1 MGFYRYIKQVVLHNK
16 SAIFEEQLNISKL
29 LLYSNDILKKSPM
42 IQFKSFIICIVFLA
56 NMHHTKAQIFFKT
69 HQEINP
75 YAFEI
80 VKENFFTHAAVTS
93 AHPLA
98 SMVGAAIMKDGGNA
112 FDAAIA
118 VHFALAVVHPAAGN
132 IGGGGFL
139 LARTHNGQLIG
150 LDFREAA
157 PAKSARDM
165 YLDEKGNPISS
176 KSLEGPLASGIPGTV
191 SGMFNAHKYAKLP
204 MAQLIEPAIELAQY
218 GFTLTD
224 KEAKGLNGVKEAL
237 LKFSSAPS
245 AYTKKE
251 KWVKGDTLLQPELA
265 ATLRRIQ
272 QNGLAGFYEG
282 ITADLIVK
290 EMANAAGIISKDD
303 LKNYQTKK
311 RAPIE
316 FNYKN
321 HHIISF
327 APPSSGG
334 ILIAQMMK
342 MIAPFDIAKMGY
354 QSPAAVGLMV
364 ESQRRAYADRA
375 EHMGDPDFWK
385 VPTQTL
391 ISDAYVKQRMQDFT
405 PGIAGN
411 SKNTSAGQAKES
423 EQTTHYSIID
433 NEGNMVATTT
443 TLNDSYGNKTVVAGA
458 GFILNNEMDDFS
470 AKPGA
475 PNMYGALGGEA
486 NAIVPG
492 KRMLSSMTPTLVTVN
507 NKAYL
512 TIGSP
517 GGTTIPNQIYEG
529 LINLI
534 DFKMSLKASIDA
546 ARFHHQWI
554 PDQIQV
560 ETDFPTATIQAL
572 KNQGYK
578 VTPRGNF
585 GRMDG
590 IRILPNGKIEA
601 AGDKRG
607 DDSVAGF

>member
-1 MGFYRYIKQVVLHNK
+1 MN
-16 SAIFEEQLNISKL
+16 QLKR
-29 LLYSNDILKKSPM
+29 
-42 IQFKSFIICIVFLA
+42 FIICMLFFTNFNVA
-56 NMHHTKAQIFFKT
+56 KAQIFFKT
-69 HQEINP
+69 HPGINP
-75 YAFEI
+75 YQFEI
-80 VKENFFTHAAVTS
+80 TKEKLFKHAAVTS

-98 SMVGAAIMKDGGNA
+98 SMVGAAIMQDGGNA

-139 LARTHNGQLIG
+139 LARTNNGQLIG

-157 PAKSARDM
+157 PAKANRDM

-176 KSLEGPLASGIPGTV
+176 KSLEGPLASGIPGSV
-191 SGMFNAHKYAKLP
+191 SGMFNAHAYAKLT
-204 MAQLIEPAIELAQY
+204 MAQLIEPAIELAEY
-218 GFTLTD
+218 GHALTE
-224 KEAKGLNGVKEAL
+224 KEASSLNSVKGEL
-237 LKFSSAPS
+237 LKLSSAPS
-245 AYTKKE
+245 AYTKKT
-251 KWVKGDTLLQPELA
+251 KWVKGDTIFQPELA

-272 QNGLAGFYEG
+272 QNGLAGFYES

-290 EMANAAGIISKDD
+290 EMASGAGIISKDD

-311 RAPIE
+311 RVPIE
-316 FNYKN
+316 FDYKN
-321 HHIISF
+321 HHVISF

-342 MIAPFDIAKMGY
+342 MIAPFDIASMGY

-385 VPTQTL
+385 VPTSTL
-391 ISDAYVKQRMQDFT
+391 ISDAYAKQRMQDYT
-405 PGIAGN
+405 PGVAGN
-411 SKNTSAGQAKES
+411 SKNTSAGQVKES
-423 EQTTHYSIID
+423 EQTTHYSVID
-433 NEGNMVATTT
+433 NDGNMVAITT

-470 AKPGA
+470 AKPGV

-534 DFKMSLKASIDA
+534 DFKMTLKQSIDA
-546 ARFHHQWI
+546 SRFHHQWL

-560 ETDFPTATIQAL
+560 EADFPNATIQAL

-578 VTPRGNF
+578 LSQRGYF

-590 IRILPNGKIEA
+590 IRILPDGKIEA

-607 DDSVAGF
+607 DDSVAGY